1 MATYLGTITQP
12 AAGGTTEY
20 PADCATNAGW
30 GMKLETDTYN
40 TDQAGEESDYTGHC
54 TSS

>member
-12 AAGGTTEY
+12 AAGGVTEY
-20 PADCATNAGW
+20 PADCTTNAGW
-30 GMKLETDTYN
+30 GMKLESDTYKASETNLEN
-40 TDQAGEESDYTGHC
+40 TYTGHC